1 MMEATRIGS
10 LLARG
15 RQCAMLG
22 ITVAVMV
29 SLLHSHFS
37 RDDRETLTQYT
48 ERLEEVL
55 KAYRKDN
62 NLDPSAIRVAA
73 FKEDALPAAELA
85 PPPETIGQARRPA
98 GKEEAKE
105 FDSFERMFKPSPP
118 AKREDGAIEF
128 PPTGLTVAELKARVY
143 YPLQK
148 TYSQATLKVV
158 KAHSYVYLFGAA
170 LCEEV
175 TDESVILTPC
185 VFFESLARPRETAE
199 YEAALSKTVH
209 LAMDLEFAQW
219 ARYSTSYL
227 GCAGP
232 GEYRMSVQFGEKP
245 EDTLVTVRLPFSS
258 DRTDALAILEKA
270 QKEPCKGVDIFVP
283 LQGAIQLVSALTDA
297 WEE

>member
-1 MMEATRIGS
+1 MMDAAGIGN

-15 RQCAMLG
+15 RQFAMLG
-22 ITVAVMV
+22 ITIAVVVA
-29 SLLHSHFS
+29 LLHSSFS
-37 RDDRETLTQYT
+37 RDDRETLSQYKD
-48 ERLEEVL
+48 RLEDVL

-62 NLDPSAIRVAA
+62 NLDPSAIRVRA
-73 FKEDALPAAELA
+73 FKEDALPAGELA

-98 GKEEAKE
+98 EKEEPRE
-105 FDSFERMFKPSPP
+105 HDSFERMFKPSPR
-118 AKREDGAIEF
+118 AAREGGAIEF
-128 PPTGLTVAELKARVY
+128 PPTGLVVAEMKARVY
-143 YPLQK
+143 YPVQK

-158 KAHSYVYLFGAA
+158 KTNKHTYLFGAA

-175 TDESVILTPC
+175 SDGSVILAPC
-185 VFFESLARPRETAE
+185 VYLESLARPRETAD
-199 YEAALSKTVH
+199 YEAALSKTVL

-232 GEYRMSVQFGEKP
+232 GEFRMSVQFGEKP
-245 EDTLVTVRLPFSS
+245 EDTLVTIRLPYSS
-258 DRTDALAILEKA
+258 DRTDALAHLEKA

-283 LQGAIQLVSALTDA
+283 LQGAIQLVSVLSDA